1 MLLFEFFSFTEALS
15 ARMLGSTRPTSEEAP
30 VTTPHIVTLGT
41 AGGPRWW
48 TPRQASPRF
57 GISTAV
63 VVGDRSYLVDTGL
76 GAGRQFTQAGLSI
89 DRLGGV
95 FLTHLHS
102 DHTTDLANL
111 ALFGM
116 FGLAADADPVPI
128 LGPGDRGALP
138 PVSPRATAAPRP
150 VAPQL
155 PTPGTRD
162 VFRLLMEAHATD
174 LNDRVLDALRP
185 SPFDLFD
192 ARDIVVPTACGYHPN
207 DAPTPDMEPFTVFED
222 DRVRVDAILVE
233 HPPIAPA
240 FGFRFTTDEGS
251 VAISG
256 DTARTANMARLA
268 EDVDVLLHEAIS
280 FDWVEEAYGHA
291 QDDTARAS
299 YDHHHKSHTSVAEA
313 AQLAAEAGAR
323 TLAVHHLVPG
333 SLDTAA
339 WHRAAARATA
349 VTGASVLVPDDL
361 DRIAFARTATRL
373 TA

>member
-1 MLLFEFFSFTEALS
+1 MT
-15 ARMLGSTRPTSEEAP
+15 
-30 VTTPHIVTLGT
+30 HIVTLGT

-48 TPRQASPRF
+48 TPAQAEPRF
-57 GISTAV
+57 GIATAV
-63 VVGDRSYLVDTGL
+63 VVGDRSYLVDAGL
-76 GAGRQFTQAGLSI
+76 GAGRQFTRAGLTI
-89 DRLGGV
+89 DGLGGV

-102 DHTTDLANL
+102 DHTTDLANI

-116 FGLAADADPVPI
+116 FGLSADAAPIPI

-138 PVSPRATAAPRP
+138 PLSPRAARAPRP
-150 VAPQL
+150 VAPHL

-185 SPFDLFD
+185 SPFDLFA
-192 ARDIVVPTACGYHPN
+192 ARDIEVPASSGYHPN
-207 DAPTPDMEPFTVFED
+207 ERPTPAMKPFTVFED

-240 FGFRFTTDEGS
+240 FGYRFTTDEGS

-256 DTARTANMARLA
+256 DTAKTENMVRLA
-268 EDVDVLLHEAIS
+268 EDVDLLLHEAIS
-280 FDWVEEAYGHA
+280 FDWVEQTYGDP
-291 QDDTARAS
+291 QNDTARAS
-299 YDHHHKSHTSVAEA
+299 HDHHHKSHTSVVEA
-313 AQLAAEAGAR
+313 AEIAAAAGAR
-323 TLAVHHLVPG
+323 SLAVHHLVPG

-339 WHRAAARATA
+339 WHRAALRAEA
-349 VTGASVLVPDDL
+349 ATGTPVLVPDDL
-361 DRIAFARTATRL
+361 ERLSFARAAQRL

>member
-1 MLLFEFFSFTEALS
+1 M
-15 ARMLGSTRPTSEEAP
+15 
-30 VTTPHIVTLGT
+30 TTPHIVTLGT

-48 TPRQASPRF
+48 MPQQASPRF

-63 VVGDRSYLVDTGL
+63 VVGDRTYLVDAGL
-76 GAGRQFTQAGLSI
+76 GAGRQYTAAGF
-89 DRLGGV
+89 DMAQLGGI

-102 DHTTDLANL
+102 DHTTELANL

-116 FGLAADADPVPI
+116 FGLAADSSPIPI

-138 PVSPRATAAPRP
+138 PVSPRATTPPQP
-150 VAPQL
+150 VAPHL

-192 ARDIVVPTACGYHPN
+192 ARNIDVPKLSGYHPN
-207 DAPTPDMEPFTVFED
+207 LAPTPDMAPFTVFED

-256 DTARTANMARLA
+256 DTAKTANMVRLA
-268 EDVDVLLHEAIS
+268 EGVDLLLHESIS
-280 FDWVEEAYGHA
+280 FDWVQEAYGDP
-291 QDDTARAS
+291 QNETARAS
-299 YDHHHKSHTSVAEA
+299 YDHHHKSHTSVLEA
-313 AQLAAEAGAR
+313 AEIAAEAGAR
-323 TLAVHHLVPG
+323 TLAIHHLVPG

-339 WHRAAARATA
+339 WRRAAARATA
-349 VTGASVLVPDDL
+349 TTGSPVLVPDDL
-361 DRIAFARTATRL
+361 ERLSFARSTARL